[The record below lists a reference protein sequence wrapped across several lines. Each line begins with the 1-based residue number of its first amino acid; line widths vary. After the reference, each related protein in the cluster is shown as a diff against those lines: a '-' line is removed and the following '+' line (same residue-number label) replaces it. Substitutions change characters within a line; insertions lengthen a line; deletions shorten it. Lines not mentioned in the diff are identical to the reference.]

1 MNKWRINKHM
11 FPIYPLIKKTSFANR
26 FSIIDAFIRE
36 TFRQCSC
43 V

>member
-1 MNKWRINKHM
+1 MHM
-11 FPIYPLIKKTSFANR
+11 FPIYPLIKKAISANR
-26 FSIIDAFIRE
+26 FSIIDVFIKA